1 MTLSLAEEFVDL
13 IAKQAPELFAR
24 IGHLEERVA
33 LFGRTGTPEFSRGM
47 SEPER
52 LRYFHADRLATQG
65 GEFCKLDPA
74 GQRARLEDIERA
86 VRKDSRL

>member
-1 MTLSLAEEFVDL
+1 MTKISLKSDERAE
-13 IAKQAPELFAR
+13 
-24 IGHLEERVA
+24 

-52 LRYFHADRLATQG
+52 LRYFHADRLATL

-74 GQRARLEDIERA
+74 GQRARLEAIEMA